1 MMVNLDLEPLNLS
14 LIFSKLKNCK
24 AFLGHCLIEGGK
36 AGKDGS

>member
-24 AFLGHCLIEGGK
+24 TSLGHCLIEGGT